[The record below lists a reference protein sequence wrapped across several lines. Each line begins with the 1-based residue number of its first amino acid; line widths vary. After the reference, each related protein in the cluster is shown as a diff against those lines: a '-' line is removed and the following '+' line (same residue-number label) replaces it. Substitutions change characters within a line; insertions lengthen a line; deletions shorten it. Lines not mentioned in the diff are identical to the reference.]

1 MKKIEKRNKQI
12 ERIED
17 EFKSPIEELLLDL
30 YVLQEYSV
38 DEVNKTLRIG
48 NKKRTIQLLK
58 SAGIYSHKLKSLD
71 SIL

>member
-17 EFKSPIEELLLDL
+17 EFKSPIEDLLLDL

>member
-17 EFKSPIEELLLDL
+17 EFKYPIEDLLLDL